1 MLVYLNGKFLSESEA
16 KVPVSDRGFL
26 LGDGLFETM
35 RVYNGHVFKL
45 NEHLRRLQRGCG
57 LLNITI
63 PEGVPGLKIRI
74 YQLIQ
79 MNGLKDDGYIRVTV
93 TRGAGGRGLDIRGCD
108 TPTLLIT
115 SGEYRPYPEDLYR
128 RGVEIVFSERENL
141 RTNKDCDLKS
151 TNFLNNILARLQS
164 GKKDA
169 FEVVMLNPH
178 GYLSEGTI
186 TNIFFITSGTLCTPA
201 PECGILRG
209 ITRETVLDIC
219 KKRDIPV
226 REGLFRRHDLGKAE
240 EVFITNSLLG
250 VMPVSSI
257 DGRTLGVGEVTGT
270 IITAYRELIDEERR
284 ASGNSREDRPHKSE
298 TGCCPSRD

>member
-1 MLVYLNGKFLSESEA
+1 MLVYLNGNFLSESEA

-35 RVYNGHVFKL
+35 RVYNGYVFKL

-57 LLNITI
+57 LLEITI

-115 SGEYRPYPEDLYR
+115 SGEYRPYPDDLYR
-128 RGVEIVFSERENL
+128 RGVEVVFSERENL
-141 RTNKDCDLKS
+141 RTNRDCDLKS

-169 FEVVMLNPH
+169 FEVVMFNPH

-186 TNIFFITSGTLCTPA
+186 TNIFFITPGTLCTPA

-219 KKRDIPV
+219 KKRNIPV

-240 EVFITNSLLG
+240 EVFITNSLMG

-257 DGRTLGVGEVTGT
+257 DGRTLRVGEVTGT

-298 TGCCPSRD
+298 TGCCPFRD